1 MLIPP
6 QYDYISAY
14 TDGFFIV
21 EREGKWGTID
31 KNGQMIIPLEYDAL
45 QYDKSVDSHPLFI
58 AQKERQYKPCEIK
71 RKTMFHKRAN
81 GKNEP
86 ECILLLLVLRSEER
100 RVGKECRSRWSPYH

>member
-1 MLIPP
+1 MLIPA

-58 AQKERQYKPCEIK
+58 AQKERRYGFLEA
-71 RKTMFHKRAN
+71 F
-81 GKNEP
+81 
-86 ECILLLLVLRSEER
+86 RSAYIA
-100 RVGKECRSRWSPYH
+100 SYLQLY